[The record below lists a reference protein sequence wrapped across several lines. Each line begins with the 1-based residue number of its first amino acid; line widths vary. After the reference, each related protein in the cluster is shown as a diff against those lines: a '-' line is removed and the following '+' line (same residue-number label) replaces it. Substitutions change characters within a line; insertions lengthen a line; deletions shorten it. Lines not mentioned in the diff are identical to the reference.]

1 MFKPH
6 SDIPREDLLEAATIL
21 LFFMGSKVWI
31 SAGSE
36 GHDIKYFIQ
45 LNDDYDIWKTL
56 IFTDNYYHIIN

>member
-31 SAGSE
+31 SAESE
-36 GHDIKYFIQ
+36 EHAVKYFIQ
-45 LNDDYDIWKTL
+45 LNDDYDIEKTF
-56 IFTDNYYHIIN
+56 IFNN